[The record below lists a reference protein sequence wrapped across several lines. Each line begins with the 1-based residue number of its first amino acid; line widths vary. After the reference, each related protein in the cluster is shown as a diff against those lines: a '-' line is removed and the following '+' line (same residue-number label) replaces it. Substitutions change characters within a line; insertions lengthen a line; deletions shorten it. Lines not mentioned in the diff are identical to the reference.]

1 MYPRYFSARADRNQ
15 SGFTVVEIMVAMLI
29 GLFLLGGLMTLVQ
42 DNRRTFASQ
51 NQLSQLQDAERVA
64 MTMITDV
71 IQTAGYF
78 PDPTTNTATSSLPVA
93 GSLTAGQYLVGTFN
107 AAAPG
112 DTMTVRYATTT
123 GDGILN
129 CIGGSNT
136 SGSASPLLYTAVFSV
151 ANGQLICNLNGTN
164 YQLAGTVPISVTNAS
179 LNNGIVINK
188 LTILYGVNVAGNDNS
203 VTSYQTAAAVANW
216 SNVIS
221 VQVTLQFLNPLYNAS
236 APGAPQPQYLNFQRV
251 IGVMNQTGI

>member
-64 MTMITDV
+64 M
-71 IQTAGYF
+71 
-78 PDPTTNTATSSLPVA
+78 TNTATSSLPVA